1 MENIKKYVY
10 NTVVIVLIAVGA
22 IVVIL
27 NFSHFGNV
35 EFTDNARVR
44 QYITPQN
51 TRVQGFIKEVR
62 FEEFQKVKKG
72 DTLVVIED
80 AEFRLRLA
88 QAEAD
93 LARVEESSKAT
104 GTSIATTDAGIR
116 VTNAGIEEAR
126 VNLENA
132 KREDARFEV
141 LLKKDAVTQQQY
153 DNVHTAY
160 LSAKARYEQVAHS
173 RATQTSVKTEQSHH
187 LSASICSLRLA
198 QAAVELARLN
208 LSYCYIIATCDGVV
222 GTKDIEEGML
232 VQPGQTMVNI
242 VSSNSKWVEANY
254 KESQLPDIHEGSE
267 VEITADAVPGIV
279 YKGCVERISKATG
292 SAFSLVPIDNATGN
306 FVKVEQRVTVRIKLD
321 GNKPEDLAKLHAGYN
336 VECRV
341 KVKKVKTC
349 FHYHLHHHLLRA
361 SAFRC
366 LCSAVGC
373 LKPFARGYM

>member
-10 NTVVIVLIAVGA
+10 NTVVIALIAVGA

-35 EFTDNARVR
+35 EFTDNACVR
-44 QYITPQN
+44 QHITPQN

-93 LARVEESSKAT
+93 LARMEESSKAT

-132 KREDARFEV
+132 KREDKRFEA
-141 LLKKDAVTQQQY
+141 LLKNDAVTQQQY

-173 RATQTSVKTEQSHH
+173 RATQTSVKTEQGHH

-198 QAAVELARLN
+198 KAAVELARLN

-279 YKGCVERISKATG
+279 YKGRVERISKATG

-306 FVKVEQRVTVRIKLD
+306 FVKVEQRVTVRISLD

-341 KVKKVKTC
+341 KVKE
-349 FHYHLHHHLLRA
+349 
-361 SAFRC
+361 
-366 LCSAVGC
+366 
-373 LKPFARGYM
+373 

>member
-104 GTSIATTDAGIR
+104 GTSIATTDAGI
-116 VTNAGIEEAR
+116 EEAR

-173 RATQTSVKTEQSHH
+173 RATQTSVKTEQGHH

-279 YKGCVERISKATG
+279 YKGRVERISKATG

-321 GNKPEDLAKLHAGYN
+321 CNRQEDLAKLHAGYN

-341 KVKKVKTC
+341 KVKK
-349 FHYHLHHHLLRA
+349 
-361 SAFRC
+361 
-366 LCSAVGC
+366 
-373 LKPFARGYM
+373 

>member
-10 NTVVIVLIAVGA
+10 NTVVIALIAVGA

-44 QYITPQN
+44 QHITPQN

-80 AEFRLRLA
+80 TEFRLRLA

-93 LARVEESSKAT
+93 LARMEESSKAT

-132 KREDARFEV
+132 KREDKRFEA
-141 LLKKDAVTQQQY
+141 LLKNDAVTQQQY

-198 QAAVELARLN
+198 KAAVELARLN

-279 YKGCVERISKATG
+279 YKGRVERISKATG

-341 KVKKVKTC
+341 KVKK
-349 FHYHLHHHLLRA
+349 
-361 SAFRC
+361 
-366 LCSAVGC
+366 
-373 LKPFARGYM
+373 

>member
-44 QYITPQN
+44 QHITPQN

-141 LLKKDAVTQQQY
+141 LLKKDSDTNKGSLHY
-153 DNVHTAY
+153 GNTPLPYPHNGETNLHTCVPHY
-160 LSAKARYEQVAHS
+160 KPAHKWPHP
-173 RATQTSVKTEQSHH
+173 QTP
-187 LSASICSLRLA
+187 AS
-198 QAAVELARLN
+198 
-208 LSYCYIIATCDGVV
+208 G
-222 GTKDIEEGML
+222 
-232 VQPGQTMVNI
+232 P
-242 VSSNSKWVEANY
+242 
-254 KESQLPDIHEGSE
+254 
-267 VEITADAVPGIV
+267 
-279 YKGCVERISKATG
+279 
-292 SAFSLVPIDNATGN
+292 
-306 FVKVEQRVTVRIKLD
+306 
-321 GNKPEDLAKLHAGYN
+321 
-336 VECRV
+336 
-341 KVKKVKTC
+341 
-349 FHYHLHHHLLRA
+349 
-361 SAFRC
+361 
-366 LCSAVGC
+366 
-373 LKPFARGYM
+373 

>member
-44 QYITPQN
+44 QHITPQN

-62 FEEFQKVKKG
+62 FEEVQKVKKG

-93 LARVEESSKAT
+93 LARMEESSKAT

-132 KREDARFEV
+132 KREDKRFEA
-141 LLKKDAVTQQQY
+141 LLKNDAVTQQQY

-173 RATQTSVKTEQSHH
+173 RATQTSVKTEQGHH

-198 QAAVELARLN
+198 KAAVELARLN

-242 VSSNSKWVEANY
+242 VSSNSKWV
-254 KESQLPDIHEGSE
+254 
-267 VEITADAVPGIV
+267 
-279 YKGCVERISKATG
+279 
-292 SAFSLVPIDNATGN
+292 
-306 FVKVEQRVTVRIKLD
+306 
-321 GNKPEDLAKLHAGYN
+321 
-336 VECRV
+336 
-341 KVKKVKTC
+341 
-349 FHYHLHHHLLRA
+349 
-361 SAFRC
+361 
-366 LCSAVGC
+366 
-373 LKPFARGYM
+373 

>member
-44 QYITPQN
+44 QHITPQN

-93 LARVEESSKAT
+93 LARMEESSKAT

-132 KREDARFEV
+132 KREDKRFEA
-141 LLKKDAVTQQQY
+141 LLKNDAVTQQQY

-173 RATQTSVKTEQSHH
+173 RATQTSVKTEQGHH

-198 QAAVELARLN
+198 KAAVELARLN

-242 VSSNSKWVEANY
+242 VSSNCKWVEANY

-279 YKGCVERISKATG
+279 YKGRVERISKATG

-341 KVKKVKTC
+341 KVKK
-349 FHYHLHHHLLRA
+349 
-361 SAFRC
+361 
-366 LCSAVGC
+366 
-373 LKPFARGYM
+373 

>member
-27 NFSHFGNV
+27 NFSHFDNV

-44 QYITPQN
+44 QHITPQN

-93 LARVEESSKAT
+93 LARMEESSKAT

-126 VNLENA
+126 VHLENA
-132 KREDARFEV
+132 KREDKRFEA
-141 LLKKDAVTQQQY
+141 LLKNDAVTLQQY

-173 RATQTSVKTEQSHH
+173 RATQTSVKTEQGHH

-198 QAAVELARLN
+198 KAAVELARLN

-242 VSSNSKWVEANY
+242 VSSNCKWVEANY

-279 YKGCVERISKATG
+279 YKGRVERISKATG

-341 KVKKVKTC
+341 KVKE
-349 FHYHLHHHLLRA
+349 
-361 SAFRC
+361 
-366 LCSAVGC
+366 
-373 LKPFARGYM
+373 

>member
-44 QYITPQN
+44 QHITPQN

-93 LARVEESSKAT
+93 LARMEESSKAT
-104 GTSIATTDAGIR
+104 GTSIATTDAGI
-116 VTNAGIEEAR
+116 EEAR

-132 KREDARFEV
+132 KREDKRFEA
-141 LLKKDAVTQQQY
+141 LLKNDAVTQQQY

-173 RATQTSVKTEQSHH
+173 RATQTSVKTEQGHH

-198 QAAVELARLN
+198 KAAVELARLN

-242 VSSNSKWVEANY
+242 VSSNCKWVEANY

-292 SAFSLVPIDNATGN
+292 SAFSLVPIDNATA
-306 FVKVEQRVTVRIKLD
+306 T
-321 GNKPEDLAKLHAGYN
+321 
-336 VECRV
+336 
-341 KVKKVKTC
+341 
-349 FHYHLHHHLLRA
+349 
-361 SAFRC
+361 S
-366 LCSAVGC
+366 
-373 LKPFARGYM
+373 

>member
-44 QYITPQN
+44 QHITPQN

-80 AEFRLRLA
+80 TEFRLRLA

-93 LARVEESSKAT
+93 LARMEESSKAT

-132 KREDARFEV
+132 KREDKRFEA
-141 LLKKDAVTQQQY
+141 LLKNDAVTQQQY

-173 RATQTSVKTEQSHH
+173 RATQTSVKTEQEHH

-242 VSSNSKWVEANY
+242 VSSNCKWVEANY
-254 KESQLPDIHEGSE
+254 KESQLPDIHEDSE

-279 YKGCVERISKATG
+279 YKGRVERISKATG

-321 GNKPEDLAKLHAGYN
+321 GNMQEDLSKLHAGYN

-341 KVKKVKTC
+341 KVKK
-349 FHYHLHHHLLRA
+349 
-361 SAFRC
+361 
-366 LCSAVGC
+366 
-373 LKPFARGYM
+373 

>member
-44 QYITPQN
+44 QHITPQN

-80 AEFRLRLA
+80 TEFRLRLA

-93 LARVEESSKAT
+93 LARMEESSKAT

-132 KREDARFEV
+132 KREDKRFEA
-141 LLKKDAVTQQQY
+141 LLKNDAVTQQQY

-173 RATQTSVKTEQSHH
+173 RATQTSVKTEQGHH

-232 VQPGQTMVNI
+232 VQPGQTMVTI

-254 KESQLPDIHEGSE
+254 KESQLPDIHESSE
-267 VEITADAVPGIV
+267 VEITADAVPDIV

-341 KVKKVKTC
+341 KVKK
-349 FHYHLHHHLLRA
+349 
-361 SAFRC
+361 
-366 LCSAVGC
+366 
-373 LKPFARGYM
+373 

>member
-44 QYITPQN
+44 QHITPQN

-93 LARVEESSKAT
+93 LARMEESSKAT

-132 KREDARFEV
+132 KREDKRFEA
-141 LLKKDAVTQQQY
+141 LLKNDAVTQQQY

-173 RATQTSVKTEQSHH
+173 RATQTSVKTEQGHH

-198 QAAVELARLN
+198 KAAVELARLN

-242 VSSNSKWVEANY
+242 VSSNCKWVEANY
-254 KESQLPDIHEGSE
+254 KESQLSDIHEGSE

-279 YKGCVERISKATG
+279 YKGRVERISKATG

-341 KVKKVKTC
+341 KVKK
-349 FHYHLHHHLLRA
+349 
-361 SAFRC
+361 
-366 LCSAVGC
+366 
-373 LKPFARGYM
+373 

>member
-44 QYITPQN
+44 QHITPQN

-80 AEFRLRLA
+80 TEFRLRLA

-93 LARVEESSKAT
+93 LARMEESSKAT

-132 KREDARFEV
+132 KREDKRFEA
-141 LLKKDAVTQQQY
+141 LLKNDAVTQQQY

-160 LSAKARYEQVAHS
+160 LSAKARYEQVTHS
-173 RATQTSVKTEQSHH
+173 RATQTSVKTEQGHH

-198 QAAVELARLN
+198 KAAVELARLN

-279 YKGCVERISKATG
+279 YKGRVERISKATG

-306 FVKVEQRVTVRIKLD
+306 FVKVEQRVTVRISLD

-341 KVKKVKTC
+341 KVKK
-349 FHYHLHHHLLRA
+349 
-361 SAFRC
+361 
-366 LCSAVGC
+366 
-373 LKPFARGYM
+373 

>member
-44 QYITPQN
+44 QHITPQN

-80 AEFRLRLA
+80 TEFRLRLA

-93 LARVEESSKAT
+93 LARMQESSKAT
-104 GTSIATTDAGIR
+104 GTTIATTDAGIL

-132 KREDARFEV
+132 KREDKRFEA
-141 LLKKDAVTQQQY
+141 LLKNDAVTQQQY

-160 LSAKARYEQVAHS
+160 LSAKARYEQVTRS
-173 RATQTSVKTEQSHH
+173 RATQTSVKTEQGHH

-242 VSSNSKWVEANY
+242 VSSNSMWVEANY
-254 KESQLPDIHEGSE
+254 KESQLPDIHEGSD

-279 YKGCVERISKATG
+279 YKGRVERISKATG

-341 KVKKVKTC
+341 KVKK
-349 FHYHLHHHLLRA
+349 
-361 SAFRC
+361 
-366 LCSAVGC
+366 
-373 LKPFARGYM
+373 

>member
-44 QYITPQN
+44 QHITPQN

-80 AEFRLRLA
+80 TEFRLRLA

-104 GTSIATTDAGIR
+104 GTTIATTDAGIR

-132 KREDARFEV
+132 KREDKRFEA
-141 LLKKDAVTQQQY
+141 LLKNDAVTHQQY

-173 RATQTSVKTEQSHH
+173 RATQTSVKTEQGHH

-198 QAAVELARLN
+198 KAAVELARLN

-279 YKGCVERISKATG
+279 YKGRVERISKATG

-341 KVKKVKTC
+341 KVKK
-349 FHYHLHHHLLRA
+349 
-361 SAFRC
+361 
-366 LCSAVGC
+366 
-373 LKPFARGYM
+373 

>member
-44 QYITPQN
+44 QHITPQN

-80 AEFRLRLA
+80 TEFRLRLA

-93 LARVEESSKAT
+93 LARMQESSKAT
-104 GTSIATTDAGIR
+104 GTTIATTDAGIL
-116 VTNAGIEEAR
+116 VTNAGIEEVR

-132 KREDARFEV
+132 KREDKRFEA
-141 LLKKDAVTQQQY
+141 LLKNDAVTQQQY

-173 RATQTSVKTEQSHH
+173 RATQTSVKTEQGHH

-279 YKGCVERISKATG
+279 YKGRVERISKATG

-341 KVKKVKTC
+341 RVKK
-349 FHYHLHHHLLRA
+349 
-361 SAFRC
+361 
-366 LCSAVGC
+366 
-373 LKPFARGYM
+373 

>member
-44 QYITPQN
+44 QHITPQN

-80 AEFRLRLA
+80 TEFRLRLA

-93 LARVEESSKAT
+93 LARLEESSKAT

-132 KREDARFEV
+132 KREDKRFEA
-141 LLKKDAVTQQQY
+141 LLKNDAVTQQQY

-173 RATQTSVKTEQSHH
+173 RVTQTSVKTEQGHH

-279 YKGCVERISKATG
+279 YKGRVERISKATG

-341 KVKKVKTC
+341 KVK
-349 FHYHLHHHLLRA
+349 R
-361 SAFRC
+361 
-366 LCSAVGC
+366 
-373 LKPFARGYM
+373 

>member
-44 QYITPQN
+44 QHITPQN

-62 FEEFQKVKKG
+62 FEEFQNVKKG

-80 AEFRLRLA
+80 TEFRLRLA

-306 FVKVEQRVTVRIKLD
+306 FVKVEQRVTVRIKLY

-341 KVKKVKTC
+341 KVKK
-349 FHYHLHHHLLRA
+349 
-361 SAFRC
+361 
-366 LCSAVGC
+366 
-373 LKPFARGYM
+373 

>member
-35 EFTDNARVR
+35 EFTDNALVR
-44 QYITPQN
+44 QHITPQN

-62 FEEFQKVKKG
+62 FEEFQNVKKG

-341 KVKKVKTC
+341 KVKK
-349 FHYHLHHHLLRA
+349 
-361 SAFRC
+361 
-366 LCSAVGC
+366 
-373 LKPFARGYM
+373 

>member
-44 QYITPQN
+44 QHITPQN

-93 LARVEESSKAT
+93 LVRVAESSKAT
-104 GTSIATTDAGIR
+104 GTTIATTDAGIR
-116 VTNAGIEEAR
+116 VTNASIEEAR

-173 RATQTSVKTEQSHH
+173 RATQTSVKTEQGHH

-279 YKGCVERISKATG
+279 YKGRVERISKATG

-321 GNKPEDLAKLHAGYN
+321 GNRQEDLAKLYAGYN

-341 KVKKVKTC
+341 KVKK
-349 FHYHLHHHLLRA
+349 
-361 SAFRC
+361 
-366 LCSAVGC
+366 
-373 LKPFARGYM
+373 